1 MSFTKSGFTFVV
13 VVASFFLCIVEGMQ
27 GVAYTTFIV
36 HELNSSGISI
46 GNAIGCATG
55 AVASVLFA
63 LHAVQNWC
71 AKRPKT
77 FLYFS
82 TATEIIV
89 ALLLLTSLNV
99 WVYVVLVGSSTI
111 LFIQAWQCGRRV
123 LINRIFIKDA
133 STHLFQTTQIP
144 LSIGFCVGSLIG
156 GLLPATATVLA
167 IESMASSVI
176 YLVGG
181 VIQIMYL
188 NYFTENKLVFED

>member
-1 MSFTKSGFTFVV
+1 
-13 VVASFFLCIVEGMQ
+13 
-27 GVAYTTFIV
+27 
-36 HELNSSGISI
+36 
-46 GNAIGCATG
+46 
-55 AVASVLFA
+55 LFA

-82 TATEIIV
+82 TAIEIIV